1 MTEFVEDPKVEEL
14 DSDDEVVEQK
24 TSAVNEEEVRI

>member
-24 TSAVNEEEVRI
+24 IAAVNEEEVRI